1 MQKYA
6 TRLKKTI
13 HPFSRASSSSD
24 NNASLVSARSMSAV
38 RVVSYNV
45 LCSHLAP
52 ADRFC
57 HCKPND
63 LAAPVRLKRILKALD
78 VEVAAGSVLCLQEV
92 GREWSGELHKYFSD
106 KGFHFIHSGYG
117 EPYNDYMGSFCDS
130 NNSTSNYDLHL
141 FSKLFCF
148 LGQCQA
154 NHRLHGSNLSYT
166 KRA

>member
-1 MQKYA
+1 
-6 TRLKKTI
+6 
-13 HPFSRASSSSD
+13 
-24 NNASLVSARSMSAV
+24 MSAV

-130 NNSTSNYDLHL
+130 NNSTSNYDLNL
-141 FSKLFCF
+141 FSKLFRCAF
-148 LGQCQA
+148 SGNVKRIADYMGLTFHILKERNIYCQ
-154 NHRLHGSNLSYT
+154 T
-166 KRA
+166 RAEKILQRYS